1 MNEQEKIVKQFKD
14 SITEMTKNISG
25 FSQQF
30 EKISKESEKN
40 LTEKESKIIEM
51 FKEESKKSTDFSS
64 LIKLKE
70 FYEQKLKD
78 AI

>member
-1 MNEQEKIVKQFKD
+1 MTEQEKIVKQFKD